1 MIVLKKCKFG
11 LSTSSRYSYTIV
23 HKKYLDIFKP
33 FEKEAVTLKSI
44 IVRFLYGV
52 FVLIAYQHPWLV
64 DLLLEKL
71 GQRHAA
77 VVASPSNLL
86 AFL

>member
-1 MIVLKKCKFG
+1 MIILKNANSVFLLLVG
-11 LSTSSRYSYTIV
+11 THYTIV

-33 FEKEAVTLKSI
+33 FEKEALTLKSI
-44 IVRFLYGV
+44 IVRFLYRV